1 MEVDYII
8 VGCGLAG
15 IAFCEQLRQNN
26 KSFVV
31 FDNSSQHSS
40 TVAAGLYNPVI
51 LKRFTEVWKAQE
63 QLDIALPYYK
73 SLESLLSKKL
83 DYKSSIYRRF
93 SSIEEQ
99 NEWFSAADKPA
110 LEPYLSTKIVKNT
123 NVSIDA
129 PFGFG
134 EVLHTGRIDTNVLI
148 DSYRLF
154 LEDNNRLHKELFKY
168 EDLIIDGQEIKYNT
182 ISASHIVFSE
192 GFGILKNPY
201 FKNLPLSGTKG
212 EILTI
217 KAPDLKLDY
226 ILKSSAFLVPLG
238 GDLYSVGAT
247 YNWDDKTNS
256 TTIEAKEELVNK
268 LKKFMTCSF
277 EVVNQ
282 VAGIRPT
289 VKDRRPLVGSH
300 NNYNNVFVL
309 NGLGTRG
316 VMIAPYVAQQLF
328 NHIEKD
334 EPLELEINISRFN

>member
-51 LKRFTEVWKAQE
+51 LKRFTEVWRAQE

-154 LEDNNRLHKELFKY
+154 LEDNNRLYKELFKY
-168 EDLIIDGQEIKYNT
+168 EDLIIDRQEIKYNT

-217 KAPDLKLDY
+217 KALDLKLDY

-238 GDLYSVGAT
+238 DDLYSVGAT

-334 EPLELEINISRFN
+334 ETLEPEINISRFN

>member
-110 LEPYLSTKIVKNT
+110 LEPYLSTKIVKNN

-168 EDLIIDGQEIKYNT
+168 EDLIIDRQEIKYNT

-238 GDLYSVGAT
+238 DDLYSVGAT

-256 TTIEAKEELVNK
+256 TTIEAKEELISK

-277 EVVNQ
+277 KVVNQ

-334 EPLELEINISRFN
+334 ETLEPEINISRFN